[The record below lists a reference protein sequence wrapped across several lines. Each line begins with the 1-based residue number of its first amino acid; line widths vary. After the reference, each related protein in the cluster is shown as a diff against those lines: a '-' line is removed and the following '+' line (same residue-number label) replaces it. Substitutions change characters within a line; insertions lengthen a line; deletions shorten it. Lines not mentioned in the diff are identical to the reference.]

1 MMKQY
6 SIVWAAVLLCMAC
19 GTASAQTQR
28 PQRPVKNPP
37 QYPHII
43 DLENKAPK
51 QDPAKDKPAEPEEP
65 APVLSVEL
73 IRSIDALAGE
83 VRQLVLEMRALNVRQ
98 QAQIDMLRL
107 TRGDLR
113 IDSYERDLK
122 IVTDRLAQLEMDE
135 QSLKAAMTPEALL
148 TAVSRFGTLNRDETM
163 QQIRR
168 DYETRLRMIE
178 GEKERLQQRES
189 ELRRIIG
196 GFRENNEETEQ
207 KIKLVEEALRRLTSP
222 APDRKP

>member
-1 MMKQY
+1 MKRY
-6 SIVWAAVLLCMAC
+6 SILWVVVLLCMAAAS
-19 GTASAQTQR
+19 ASAQTQR

-51 QDPAKDKPAEPEEP
+51 QDPAKDRPSAPEETV
-65 APVLSVEL
+65 APVLSLEL

-122 IVTDRLAQLEMDE
+122 VVTDRLAQLEMDE
-135 QSLKAAMTPEALL
+135 QSLKAAMTPESLL
-148 TAVSRFGTLNRDETM
+148 AAVSRFGTLNRDETM

-168 DYETRLRMIE
+168 DYETRLRMVE

-189 ELRRIIG
+189 ELRQIIG
-196 GFRENNEETEQ
+196 GLRENNEETEQ
-207 KIKLVEEALRRLTSP
+207 KIKLVEEALRQLASP
-222 APDRKP
+222 APERKP